1 MKKSKI
7 LLICMAFTIM
17 VCTLTVGVLVIK
29 PSNNSVN
36 GSVVLNS
43 SPYHNLE
50 VTGYINENT
59 ALQTT
64 NVRAGLTWSNGLA
77 ALEFDTRN
85 VYDMDDVKD
94 IVLRIHIKNLGSQE
108 IGAYFYN
115 GEGKNQQIATGADIK
130 VLDASNAHIKA
141 SLSGYKYI
149 APNDDTTIN
158 NTSNDEVDMYVTFSV
173 NSIPSEPTTL
183 NFAYYLNIEDYI
195 PNNEFESGVGGNI
208 QYVSSLPAGNSTTP
222 GTTIADT
229 LVKVPST
236 VTAIPAYAFSTNI
249 KYVALPKATTISGYA
264 FHESENLEQIHL
276 PNVTT
281 IEHDAFSWCVGL
293 IEIDLTSVT
302 TIGMSA
308 FSFTNLTKVIYNK
321 TLIDWLNVLIENDPS
336 LFSQNTSFVVNGS
349 ELVGQLTIPDGI
361 TSIGSHFAEYTKLT
375 SVNLN
380 DVTQI
385 GNYAFAGWTN
395 LTEIDLS
402 NVTTIGAQAFRG
414 CVYLTEV
421 TIGANVSSIGAHPFI
436 YCGVTVILDSS
447 AIASVYIEN
456 LLTLNGVTTL
466 YLKSTI
472 STSSIVTKITSYG
485 LTKSAIQDKTGYV
498 KYTR

>member
-183 NFAYYLNIEDYI
+183 NFAYYLNVEDYI

-236 VTAIPAYAFSTNI
+236 VTAIPSFAFSTNI
-249 KYVALPKATTISGYA
+249 KYVALPKATIISVNA
-264 FHESENLEQIHL
+264 FRNCGTLTQIHL

-281 IEHDAFSWCVGL
+281 IEGSSFSWCNGL
-293 IEIDLTSVT
+293 KEIDLTSVT
-302 TIGMSA
+302 TIGLSA
-308 FSFTNLTKVIYNK
+308 FALTNLTKVIYNK
-321 TLIDWLNVLIENDPS
+321 TLTDWLNVSIETDPC
-336 LFSQNTSFVVNGS
+336 LFYYNTSFIINGS
-349 ELVGQLTIPDGI
+349 ELSGELTIPNGI
-361 TSIGSHFAEYTKLT
+361 TSIGSHFAGYRKLT

-380 DVTQI
+380 NVTQI
-385 GNYAFAGWTN
+385 GSYAFYNWK

-421 TIGANVSSIGAHPFI
+421 TIGPNVSSIGPYPFLD
-436 YCGVTVILDSS
+436 CSSLKTVILDSDT
-447 AIASVYIEN
+447 IAVNSTYMGN
-456 LLTLNGVTTL
+456 LLENEEITTL
-466 YLKSTI
+466 YLKSGL
-472 STSSIVTKITSYG
+472 STAWLETNGFIR
-485 LTKSAIQDKTGYV
+485 SATQDKTGYV